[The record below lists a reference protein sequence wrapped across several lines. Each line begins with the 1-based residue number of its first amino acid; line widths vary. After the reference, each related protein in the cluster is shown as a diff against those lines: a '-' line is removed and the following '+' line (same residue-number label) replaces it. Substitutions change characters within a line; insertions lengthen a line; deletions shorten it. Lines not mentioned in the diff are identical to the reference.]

1 MLRDAYNDRSRMGCV
16 DENRLL
22 MGLAAVLAGLT
33 VTVIA
38 LGFAVS
44 LFLLPLAIP
53 FGGAA
58 YLFWYHA
65 SGRLM
70 ADARENA
77 RTYRVGGTAGPAADG
92 RGGFGGA
99 GGPFS
104 EATARERVRSN
115 RRDARTGA
123 PRTTVTMSPEKASR
137 VLDVSVEATEA
148 EIKTAYRQKV
158 KKSHPD
164 TDGGNEEAFK
174 RVNRAYDTLRER

>member
-1 MLRDAYNDRSRMGCV
+1 M

-77 RTYRVGGTAGPAADG
+77 RTYRVGEAVGPAADG

-99 GGPFS
+99 GGPFG

-115 RRDARTGA
+115 RREARGA
-123 PRTTVTMSPEKASR
+123 PRTTAALSPEEASR
-137 VLDVSVEATEA
+137 VLDVSPEATDA

-158 KKSHPD
+158 KKAHPD

-174 RVNRAYDTLRER
+174 RVNRAYDVLRER